1 MNSTRLNYFFF
12 FHPDAVDLFDH
23 RYNCLPDAPPL
34 PVQRRFFLNAVEIRA
49 LHNTSPGGH
58 SGRRIFLSR
67 PSIR

>member
-49 LHNTSPGGH
+49 LHNTSPGGPL
-58 SGRRIFLSR
+58 RKANFLSR
-67 PSIR
+67 PSIH